1 MTSPMIAALDATEC
15 GPQMVRLRAR
25 SYELLNL
32 APGDRVLDAGCG
44 TGLAVSELT
53 GRGFSAT
60 GADVDE
66 GMIALARSRFPDE
79 DFQLASAEALPYD
92 DGTFQG
98 YRADKVVHVLS
109 DPARMLAEAR
119 RVLAA
124 GGRIVLLGQ
133 DWDNLPIDASD
144 IPVTR
149 KLIHARADTIAA
161 PWAARRYRNTLLDQG
176 FTDVAL
182 EVHTAVITEYA
193 ALAPILAGYADA
205 GVDAGVVDREE
216 ANAWLAD
223 QERRGREDRFLMA
236 FPMFVASATA
246 P

>member
-1 MTSPMIAALDATEC
+1 MLLALDATER

-44 TGLAVSELT
+44 TGLAVSELAA
-53 GRGFSAT
+53 RGLSAT
-60 GADVDE
+60 GADPDE
-66 GMIALARSRFPDE
+66 GMIALARSRYPDC

-98 YRADKVVHVLS
+98 YRADKVVHVLA
-109 DPARMLAEAR
+109 DPSRMLAEAR
-119 RVLAA
+119 RVLAT

-133 DWDNLPIDASD
+133 DWDHVAIDASD

-149 KLIHARADTIAA
+149 KLIHARADTIAS
-161 PWAARRYRNTLLDQG
+161 PWAARRYRNSLLDHG
-176 FTDVAL
+176 FTDVAV

-193 ALAPILAGYADA
+193 ALAPILAGYSDA
-205 GVDAGVVDREE
+205 GVAAGVVDRAEGD
-216 ANAWLAD
+216 AWLAD
-223 QERRGREDRFLMA
+223 QEQRGRDDRFLMA